1 MLSSPAVSAPEHTLR
16 ITPTG
21 TPRATIL
28 FVPPLFEEAN
38 RTRRTLVL
46 AMRALAADGFATLLP
61 DLPGQNESLVPLEQ
75 VDLASW
81 QNALADTAATIDGP
95 LIIASLRGGAL
106 IDHQAKAVAWWRLA
120 PVGGASL
127 LRTLMRARVAADREA
142 GVTSSLDSLQ
152 AEAATAPLLLAGNKL
167 SPAMIAQ
174 LGAAEIQPVAPL
186 RTVAL
191 GSGADA
197 IAGTPLWLRAE
208 PGEDSAMAEA
218 IAADIAAWSTTCGIS

>member
-1 MLSSPAVSAPEHTLR
+1 MSTPEHTLR

-81 QNALADTAATIDGP
+81 QSALAEAAAAIDGT

-106 IDHQAKAVAWWRLA
+106 IDHHAKAAAWWRLA
-120 PVGGASL
+120 PVSGASL

-152 AEAATAPLLLAGNKL
+152 AEAATAPLLLAGNRL

-174 LGAAEIQPVAPL
+174 LGSAEIQPVAPL
-186 RTVAL
+186 RSVAL

-197 IAGTPLWLRAE
+197 ITGTPLWLRAE
-208 PGEDSAMAEA
+208 PGEDAAMAEA

>member
-1 MLSSPAVSAPEHTLR
+1 MATSAPEHTLR

-21 TPRATIL
+21 TCRATIL

-46 AMRALAADGFATLLP
+46 AMRTLAADGFATFLP

-81 QNALADTAATIDGP
+81 QNALAETTAAIDGP
-95 LIIASLRGGAL
+95 LVIASLRGGSL
-106 IDHQAKAVAWWRLA
+106 IDHHAKAAAWWRLV
-120 PVGGASL
+120 PVSGASL
-127 LRTLMRARVAADREA
+127 LRTLLRARIASDREA
-142 GVTSSLDSLQ
+142 GVTSSLESLQ
-152 AEAATAPLLLAGNKL
+152 TEAATASLLLAGNRL
-167 SPAMIAQ
+167 SPTMLAQ
-174 LGAAEIQPVAPL
+174 LATAEVQPVAPL
-186 RTVAL
+186 RTVTL

-197 IAGTPLWLRAE
+197 IIGTPLWLRAE

-218 IAADIAAWSTTCGIS
+218 IAADISAWSATCGIS

>member
-1 MLSSPAVSAPEHTLR
+1 MAEHCFR

-28 FVPPLFEEAN
+28 IVPPLFEEAN

-46 AMRALAADGFATLLP
+46 AMRALAADGFAALLP
-61 DLPGQNESLVPLEQ
+61 DLPGQNESLVPLEK

-81 QNALADTAATIDGP
+81 QNALAEAAATIDGP
-95 LIIASLRGGAL
+95 QIIASLRGGAL
-106 IDHQAKAVAWWRLA
+106 IDHHPKAAAWWRLA

-127 LRTLMRARVAADREA
+127 LRTLMRARVAADREG
-142 GVTSSLDSLQ
+142 GVTSSLDGLQ
-152 AEAATAPLLLAGNKL
+152 AEAATAPLLLAGNRL

-174 LGAAEIQPVAPL
+174 LGSAETQPVARL
-186 RTVAL
+186 RTVTL

-208 PGEDSAMAEA
+208 PGEDAAMAKA
-218 IAADIAAWSTTCGIS
+218 IAADIAAWSTACGIS

>member
-1 MLSSPAVSAPEHTLR
+1 MSSPAMSAPEHTLH

-28 FVPPLFEEAN
+28 FVPPLFDEAN

-46 AMRALAADGFATLLP
+46 AMRALGADGFATLLP

-75 VDLASW
+75 ADLANW
-81 QNALADTAATIDGP
+81 QSALADAAATINGP

-106 IDHQAKAVAWWRLA
+106 IDHHAKAAAWWRLA
-120 PVGGASL
+120 PVSGAAL

-142 GVTSSLDSLQ
+142 GLTSSLDSLQ
-152 AEAATAPLLLAGNKL
+152 AESATALLILAGNLL
-167 SPAMIAQ
+167 SPAMMGQ
-174 LGAAEIQPVAPL
+174 LGSAEVEPVAPL
-186 RTVAL
+186 RTVTL

-208 PGEDSAMAEA
+208 PGEDSTMAAA

>member
-1 MLSSPAVSAPEHTLR
+1 MSAPKHTLR
-16 ITPTG
+16 IPPTG

-81 QNALADTAATIDGP
+81 QSALADAAATIDGP
-95 LIIASLRGGAL
+95 LVIASLRGGAL
-106 IDHQAKAVAWWRLA
+106 IDHHAKAAAWWRLA

-142 GVTSSLDSLQ
+142 SITSSLDSLQ
-152 AEAATAPLLLAGNKL
+152 AEAATAPLLLAGNRL

-174 LGAAEIQPVAPL
+174 LGSAEIQPVAPL
-186 RTVAL
+186 RTVTL

-218 IAADIAAWSTTCGIS
+218 IAADIAAWSTTCGIN